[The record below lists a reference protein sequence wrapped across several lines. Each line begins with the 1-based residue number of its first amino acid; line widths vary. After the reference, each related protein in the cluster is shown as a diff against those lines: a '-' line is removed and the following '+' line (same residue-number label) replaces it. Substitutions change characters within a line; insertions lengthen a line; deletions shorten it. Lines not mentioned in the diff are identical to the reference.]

1 MSDVESAASPRDEE
15 SSQEA
20 VDSAREESHSYHK
33 RGRPVGKV
41 DSTKRH
47 RRTAQEIS
55 NDKISVASMKLES
68 LKEREALHL
77 LNKHHQE
84 RSLPLSQFPLS
95 W

>member
-20 VDSAREESHSYHK
+20 VEESHSYHK

-68 LKEREALHL
+68 LKEREALNI
-77 LNKHHQE
+77 LNKNI
-84 RSLPLSQFPLS
+84 
-95 W
+95 